1 MDDVEK
7 IYLDDLDKPVR
18 NAVEEEAYRSGAP
31 VEMTPDAVLAAA
43 VERTGLADF
52 GPNDFRERLA
62 VWMQAADEDTGL
74 AISGRQ
80 QVWDQAVLY
89 AANRLQ
95 LEDLIRRQ
103 PEILDIKIDRPIMI
117 AGLPRSGTTH
127 LVNMLAA
134 DPRLRSSQLWEMC
147 FPFPLPCEKPGP
159 IEQSPSFRDDEGKC
173 GRTTMWFCPIWRRST
188 RCIPTMST
196 RTSSFRAWIS
206 VPTSSNG
213 APGCRDGATTTSPMI
228 RRRTTPMRRK

>member
-31 VEMTPDAVLAAA
+31 VERRPDGVRASA

-52 GPNDFRERLA
+52 GPNDFHERLA

-80 QVWDQAVLY
+80 QVWDQAVLH

-134 DPRLRSSQLWEMC
+134 DRGSGRRSCGNVLPVSAPRRKARS
-147 FPFPLPCEKPGP
+147 
-159 IEQSPSFRDDEGKC
+159 IEQSPRFEMTKE
-173 GRTTMWFCPIWRRST
+173 MWKNNNVVLPHMAAIHEMHPDHVHEN
-188 RCIPTMST
+188 IG
-196 RTSSFRAWIS
+196 FRAWIS